1 MAVREYEIKVRLNET
16 EKAELERRAELAGMK
31 PAVYLRERISRGA
44 VPNVEAIRERTG
56 LLNRWNANLNM
67 IARWCNIHKGGASAL
82 EVQAELVHLS
92 RLIQHHFNVSGGLS
106 QEKGI

>member
-1 MAVREYEIKVRLNET
+1 MAVREHEIKVRLNDA
-16 EKAELERRAELAGMK
+16 EKLELERRAALAGMK
-31 PAVYLRERISRGA
+31 PAVYLRERITRGS

-67 IARWCNIHKGGASAL
+67 IARWCNIHKAGASAM

-92 RLIQHHFNVSGGLS
+92 RLIQHYFSVSGSSG
-106 QEKGI
+106 KDRG